1 MADKLS
7 AEDRAAA
14 LPVLASAGW
23 AHDKARDAITRTF
36 KFKNFVEAWR
46 WMSAIALVAEKMD
59 HHPEW
64 FNVYGEVRVTLTT
77 HDCNGL
83 SELDLKLARKM
94 DALAR
99 G

>member
-1 MADKLS
+1 MANKLS

-23 AHDKARDAITRTF
+23 AYDEARDAISRTF
-36 KFKNFVEAWR
+36 QFKSFVEAWR

-64 FNVYGEVRVTLTT
+64 FNVYGKVRVTLTT
-77 HDCNGL
+77 HSCEGL